1 VAISSIDNTT
11 SSTANGG
18 ISTGSTGTPSGLSPT
33 TQGLLVIGLLGVLLV
48 FAGALAHVGG
58 SFNVGVGG

>member
-18 ISTGSTGTPSGLSPT
+18 ISTGSTGTPSGLSPA
-33 TQGLLVIGLLGVLLV
+33 TQGWVMIGLLVVLL
-48 FAGALAHVGG
+48 AGAAGFAHVGG